1 LRRLLA
7 LLLAL
12 PAAGWASHPLITE
25 DTGVLGSGVWQLEV
39 HGEQARD
46 SENGVTSRA
55 LDASA
60 VLSYGLSAQADL
72 QVELPYVKEEA
83 GTQTVKGRGDATVSL
98 KWRFFEREGLSLV
111 LKPDLYLPT
120 GRDELGLGAG
130 RTRWAL
136 NAVAGYAFGRIELLA
151 HAGYLDNRNTLG
163 ERESLRHASVAAL
176 FSASDRLKLA
186 LDLGRDTNPDPASGA
201 SLREMVLGL
210 LYALSEDVDLG
221 LGVKWGLSEAA
232 DDRALLA
239 GVKLRF

>member
-1 LRRLLA
+1 MRRLLA
-7 LLLAL
+7 LLLVL

-46 SENGVTSRA
+46 REAGITTRA

-60 VLSYGLSAQADL
+60 VLSYGVTARADL
-72 QVELPYVKEEA
+72 QLELPYQREEA
-83 GTQTVKGRGDATVSL
+83 GTQTVKGRGDATLSL
-98 KWRFFEREGLSLV
+98 KWRFFERDGLSLV
-111 LKPDLYLPT
+111 LKPDLHLPT

-130 RTRWAL
+130 RSRWAL
-136 NAVAGYAFGRIELLA
+136 NAVAGYAFGRMELLA

-163 ERESLRHASVAAL
+163 ERQSLRHASIAAL
-176 FSASDRLKLA
+176 FSATDKLKLA
-186 LDLGRDTNPDPASGA
+186 LDLGRDTDPDPASGA
-201 SLREMVLGL
+201 SLREVVLGL
-210 LYALSEDVDLG
+210 LYALSEDVDVG
-221 LGVKWGLSEAA
+221 LGAKWGLSGAA

>member
-7 LLLAL
+7 LLLTL

-25 DTGVLGSGVWQLEV
+25 DTGVLGSGVWQLEL

-60 VLSYGLSAQADL
+60 VLSYGVSAQADL
-72 QVELPYVKEEA
+72 QVELPYLREEA

-111 LKPDLYLPT
+111 LKPDLLLPT

-130 RTRWAL
+130 RSRWAL
-136 NAVAGYAFGRIELLA
+136 NAVAGYAFGRMELLA
-151 HAGYLDNRNTLG
+151 HAAYLDNRNTLG
-163 ERESLRHASVAAL
+163 ERESLRHASIAAL
-176 FSASDRLKLA
+176 FSATDKLKLA
-186 LDLGRDTNPDPASGA
+186 LDLGRDTNPDPASGS

-210 LYALSEDVDLG
+210 LYAPSEEVDLG
-221 LGVKWGLSEAA
+221 LGVKWGLSDAA